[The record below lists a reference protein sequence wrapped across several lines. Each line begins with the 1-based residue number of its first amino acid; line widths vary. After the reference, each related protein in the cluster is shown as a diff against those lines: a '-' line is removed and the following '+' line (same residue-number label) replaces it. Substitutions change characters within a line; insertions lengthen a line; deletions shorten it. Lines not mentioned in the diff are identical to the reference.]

1 MMNIDFVNVEEVQT
15 RKSLVKQTLS
25 N

>member
-15 RKSLVKQTLS
+15 RKSLVRLTLS